1 MSCSPSTAT
10 FLDSG
15 ILQEQTFG
23 KQRRYS
29 ASRRVMSRR
38 DYCGPG
44 ARCARPSVPCVA
56 EDNPKRSADKFAAGI
71 SRYEM
76 RRHLASTGLGD
87 EEDRT
92 NNFGL
97 VWSPMDFRGL

>member
-1 MSCSPSTAT
+1 M
-10 FLDSG
+10 
-15 ILQEQTFG
+15 
-23 KQRRYS
+23 
-29 ASRRVMSRR
+29 
-38 DYCGPG
+38 
-44 ARCARPSVPCVA
+44 PCVA
-56 EDNPKRSADKFAAGI
+56 EDNPKRSADQFAAGI